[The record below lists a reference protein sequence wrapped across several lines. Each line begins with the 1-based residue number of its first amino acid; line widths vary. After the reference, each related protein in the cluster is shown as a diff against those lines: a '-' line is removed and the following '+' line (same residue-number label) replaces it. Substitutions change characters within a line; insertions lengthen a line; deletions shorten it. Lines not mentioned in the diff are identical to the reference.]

1 MNSWLSTIIFYSFII
16 KVVCIIFA
24 LTKDSN
30 IIMHKGLQQ
39 IAVIHQNSLC
49 SLAMRTI
56 LNDIMPFMGAMGNIE
71 IVSYSNIGELKANEN
86 IFLYFVSSQIVT
98 DSIEFFTPLKRRCIV
113 LTEGDATTLNGF
125 KQINLLRP
133 EREVIKNLLM
143 IQNHAHST
151 KHLNADSDK
160 TKSEELSQREKEVLE
175 LIVKGFINKEI
186 ADKLN
191 ISTSTV
197 IFHRKNICER
207 IGSKSIGRLT
217 IYAVMNGIVDLREI

>member
-24 LTKDSN
+24 LTRGSN
-30 IIMHKGLQQ
+30 IIMHNGLQQ

-71 IVSYSNIGELKANEN
+71 IVSYSNIDKLSQNAV
-86 IFLYFVSSQIVT
+86 FLYFVSSQIVT
-98 DSIEFFTPLKRRCIV
+98 DNIEFFAPHARRCIV
-113 LTEGDATTLNGF
+113 LTEGEETTLNGF

-133 EREVIKNLLM
+133 EREVIKELLM
-143 IQNHAHST
+143 IQNHAHSA
-151 KHLNADSDK
+151 KHINSDNDK

-175 LIVKGFINKEI
+175 LIVKGYINKEI
-186 ADKLN
+186 ADRLN

>member
-1 MNSWLSTIIFYSFII
+1 MYN
-16 KVVCIIFA
+16 
-24 LTKDSN
+24 
-30 IIMHKGLQQ
+30 GLQQ

-56 LNDIMPFMGAMGNIE
+56 LNDIMPFMGAMVNIE
-71 IVSYSNIGELKANEN
+71 IVSYSDIDELKANGN
-86 IFLYFVSSQIVT
+86 IFLYFVSSQILT
-98 DSIEFFTPLKRRCIV
+98 DNLEFFTPLARRCIV

-133 EREVIKNLLM
+133 EREVIKELLM
-143 IQNHAHST
+143 IQNHAHSA
-151 KHLNADSDK
+151 KHLNSNSDK

>member
-1 MNSWLSTIIFYSFII
+1 MQNHPS
-16 KVVCIIFA
+16 
-24 LTKDSN
+24 
-30 IIMHKGLQQ
+30 H

-49 SLAMRTI
+49 CLAMRTI
-56 LNDIMPFMGAMGNIE
+56 LNDIMPFMSAMGNIE
-71 IVSYSNIGELKANEN
+71 IVSYSNIDELKANEN
-86 IFLYFVSSQIVT
+86 IFLYFVSSQIVNNN
-98 DSIEFFTPLKRRCIV
+98 IEFFTPLARRCIV
-113 LTEGDATTLNGF
+113 LTEGNKASLNGF

-133 EREVIKNLLM
+133 EREVIKELLM
-143 IQNHAHST
+143 IHNHAHSA
-151 KHLNADSDK
+151 KHINSNGDK

-175 LIVKGFINKEI
+175 LIVKGYINKEI

-217 IYAVMNGIVDLREI
+217 IYAVMNGIVNLREI

>member
-24 LTKDSN
+24 LTRGSI
-30 IIMHKGLQQ
+30 IIMHNGLQQ

-71 IVSYSNIGELKANEN
+71 IVSYSNIDKLSQNAV
-86 IFLYFVSSQIVT
+86 FLYFVSSQIVT
-98 DSIEFFTPLKRRCIV
+98 DNIEFFAPHARRCIV
-113 LTEGDATTLNGF
+113 LTEGEDATLNGF

-133 EREVIKNLLM
+133 EREVIKELLM

-151 KHLNADSDK
+151 KHLNSDSDK
-160 TKSEELSQREKEVLE
+160 TKNEELSQREKEVLE
-175 LIVKGFINKEI
+175 LIVKGYINKEI
-186 ADKLN
+186 ADRLN

>member
-1 MNSWLSTIIFYSFII
+1 MYN
-16 KVVCIIFA
+16 
-24 LTKDSN
+24 
-30 IIMHKGLQQ
+30 GLQQ

-56 LNDIMPFMGAMGNIE
+56 LNDIMPFMSAMGNIE
-71 IVSYSNIGELKANEN
+71 IVSYSNIDELKANEN
-86 IFLYFVSSQIVT
+86 IFLYFVSSQIVNNN
-98 DSIEFFTPLKRRCIV
+98 IEFFSPLARRCIV
-113 LTEGDATTLNGF
+113 LTEGNKTSLNGF

-133 EREVIKNLLM
+133 EREVIKELLM
-143 IQNHAHST
+143 IQNHAHAA
-151 KHLNADSDK
+151 KHINSGNDK
-160 TKSEELSQREKEVLE
+160 AKSEELSQREKEVLE

>member
-1 MNSWLSTIIFYSFII
+1 MQNHPS
-16 KVVCIIFA
+16 
-24 LTKDSN
+24 
-30 IIMHKGLQQ
+30 H

-49 SLAMRTI
+49 CLAMRTI
-56 LNDIMPFMGAMGNIE
+56 LNDIMPFMGAMGCVE
-71 IVSYSNIGELKANEN
+71 IVSFNNIEEITEKYRNKT
-86 IFLYFVSSQIVT
+86 FLYFVSSQIVT
-98 DSIEFFTPLKRRCIV
+98 DNIDFFTPFARRCIV
-113 LTEGDATTLNGF
+113 LTEGEEATLNGF

-133 EREVIKNLLM
+133 EREVIKDLLM
-143 IQNHAHST
+143 IQNHAHT
-151 KHLNADSDK
+151 AKHLNTNSDK

>member
-1 MNSWLSTIIFYSFII
+1 MQSTIIFYSFYI
-16 KVVCIIFA
+16 KGFCITFVA
-24 LTKDSN
+24 LKDSN
-30 IIMHKGLQQ
+30 IIMHNGLHQ

-71 IVSYSNIGELKANEN
+71 IVSYNSIDELNQNSESKV
-86 IFLYFVSSQIVT
+86 FLYFVSSQIVT
-98 DSIEFFTPLKRRCIV
+98 NNMEFFTPLARRCIV

-125 KQINLLRP
+125 KQINLLHP
-133 EREVIKNLLM
+133 EREVIKELLM
-143 IQNHAHST
+143 IQNNAHSA
-151 KHLNADSDK
+151 KHLNSNSDK